1 MTIYRPIPIWPIIY
15 RVPAITVFST
25 LCCRYITALTDSD
38 EDQSDED
45 RKPVKEPVDELTAL
59 LQKADRIH
67 SCNGT
72 EKAQGLDL
80 LLEKKDEVCA
90 VTSAPSIQAVFNK

>member
-1 MTIYRPIPIWPIIY
+1 MLSFTEQCSSCLSSLW
-15 RVPAITVFST
+15 
-25 LCCRYITALTDSD
+25 CRYITALTDSD
-38 EDQSDED
+38 EEQSDED
-45 RKPVKEPVDELTAL
+45 LKPVKEPVDKLTVL
-59 LQKADRIH
+59 LQKADRLH

-90 VTSAPSIQAVFNK
+90 GSFDTSV